1 MVVNYIILA
10 LVAMLVGFVVFW
22 TLIFALKRKLQRD
35 NLLQKKQILKES
47 ARQVERIRADVQ
59 SRIQTKLLVAKE
71 ELENNIATR
80 LEDLKVSEEELKSQE
95 ESAQAAESQLKRH
108 EREYEQAVA
117 KASAVKEV
125 VEGQKSNLLTIE
137 GELRSKLEQVSGV
150 SAARIAEDLRNQ
162 VIEQRQLEAQ
172 RILKTLT
179 EDLNASTKRMGN
191 RMLSRI
197 LSRYAPEFVWPKPVN
212 NVELLDNK
220 LVDLVQ
226 SDQHPLLQNLRELS
240 GATIEMLRDNQDQ
253 VMPVIKLVGGYGIY
267 REAARLSIEE
277 LKTKHPNSWGKVA
290 DVYIRHREAL
300 EHQALVLGKRAVKEL
315 RIKNMHVEI
324 LKMVGSL
331 NWRTSYRQNQYLHSV
346 EVSRLAGMIANE
358 LGVDPDLAKRSG
370 LLHDIGKSIDYRI
383 EGSHAVISGD
393 YADRFGESRLMCDT
407 VMSHHNDLR
416 LETALSYVLKAADT
430 LSGARP
436 GARVNLEEGYQIRL
450 SAIEEVVRSFPGVVK
465 HGIMNGGREVHVEV
479 NHKRISESDLAS
491 LSAAIAKR
499 IEEQVQ
505 YPGQI
510 KVMVTR
516 RFESVAVA

>member
-1 MVVNYIILA
+1 MVNYLILA
-10 LVAMLVGFVVFW
+10 LVSMLAGLVIFW
-22 TLIFALKRKLQRD
+22 TLVYVLRRKLQRD
-35 NLLQKKQILKES
+35 NLQQKQQILRE
-47 ARQVERIRADVQ
+47 AQRQVEKIRADVQ
-59 SRIQTKLLVAKE
+59 GRIEQKLQLARE
-71 ELENNIATR
+71 ELETNIATR
-80 LEDLKVSEEELKSQE
+80 LEDLKVAEVELQSQE
-95 ESAQAAESQLKRH
+95 QSASAAESQLKRH
-108 EREYEQAVA
+108 EREYEQIVT
-117 KASAVKEV
+117 KVTAVKEIID
-125 VEGQKSNLLTIE
+125 GQKTTMDGLQI
-137 GELRSKLEQVSGV
+137 ELRDKLEQVSGV
-150 SAARIAEDLRNQ
+150 SAAKITDDLKTQ
-162 VIEQRQLEAQ
+162 LVDQRQLEAQ
-172 RILKTLT
+172 KVLKTLT

-191 RMLSRI
+191 RLLSRT
-197 LSRYAPEFVWPKPVN
+197 LSRYAPNFVWPKPVN
-212 NVELLDNK
+212 NVELPDPGLI
-220 LVDLVQ
+220 DLLH
-226 SDQHPLLQNLRELS
+226 SDQHPLLQNLRDIS
-240 GATIEMLRDNQDQ
+240 GATIEMVKDNQDNII
-253 VMPVIKLVGGYGIY
+253 PVIKLVGGYGIY
-267 REAARLSIEE
+267 REAARLTLEE
-277 LKTKHPNSWGKVA
+277 LKTKHPNSWAKMA
-290 DVYIRHREAL
+290 DVYARHREVI
-300 EHQALVLGKRAVKEL
+300 EHQALLLGRRAAKEL
-315 RIKNMHVEI
+315 RLKGIHVEV

-331 NWRTSYRQNQYLHSV
+331 NWRTSYRQNQYLHSM
-346 EVSRLAGMIANE
+346 EVARLAGMIADE
-358 LGVDPDLAKRSG
+358 LSVDPDLAKRSG

-393 YADRFGESRLMCDT
+393 YADRYGESRLICDT

-416 LETALSYVLKAADT
+416 LETPLSYVLKSADT